1 MTLKSINLFEVG
13 DDRQFPSGTI
23 FRIYN
28 VRRLDVIK
36 HESDLKDEERR
47 KLDFYDFLLVDTNA
61 LSAETFSLINVTL
74 GSNNKGEI
82 FCILKSSESRYFLG
96 AKVLKEYFAGSEDVH
111 VLEG

>member
-1 MTLKSINLFEVG
+1 MTLRSINLFEID
-13 DDRQFPSGTI
+13 DDRQFQSGTI

-28 VRRLDVIK
+28 VKRLDIIK
-36 HESDLKDEERR
+36 QESDFQDEERR

-74 GSNNKGEI
+74 DSSNKGEVL
-82 FCILKSSESRYFLG
+82 CILKSGESRYFLD
-96 AKVLKEYFAGSEDVH
+96 AKVLKSYFEGSEDVH